1 MKVAALLLAAGAG
14 RRMRLAEAERANA
27 PATPNKLLLEYCGV
41 PMVCHVAKTAQ
52 TSRCDALYVVV
63 GSANEEL
70 RQALSGQCERIVEN
84 ADWAS
89 GLASSI
95 RAGVTAIASERPA
108 FDALVVLLADQPR
121 VTSAHINALL
131 DAFGHATEPLVASHY
146 AGIDGVPALFP
157 RRCFDALS
165 QLTGDEGARSLL
177 AAERASARSASSTR
191 SADAAD
197 ANAST
202 LSKRS
207 PVQPLIAIPFE
218 PAAVDIDTPEDYA
231 ALRS

>member
-131 DAFGHATEPLVASHY
+131 DAFGPAAEPLVASHY

-177 AAERASARSASSTR
+177 AAERALADSTR

-197 ANAST
+197 AADANAST
-202 LSKRS
+202 PSRRS